1 MTRYERKLYF
11 ERLVALRDAYRA
23 ETRESTGMTIEQA
36 MTFAEQAFN
45 DAVAADAASIETALA
60 KGGRRPNDALLP
72 FPQKPRNLLSGASAA
87 MPAWRCGARQP
98 PVAASPTRAA
108 ARATSSRHGCAT
120 SCTPIGRPSGKVATD
135 DTSRAVMARASHA
148 AD

>member
-11 ERLVALRDAYRA
+11 ERLVALREAYRA

-60 KGGRRPNDALLP
+60 KGAPKAG
-72 FPQKPRNLLSGASAA
+72 
-87 MPAWRCGARQP
+87 
-98 PVAASPTRAA
+98 
-108 ARATSSRHGCAT
+108 
-120 SCTPIGRPSGKVATD
+120 
-135 DTSRAVMARASHA
+135 
-148 AD
+148 

>member
-23 ETRESTGMTIEQA
+23 EARESTGMTIEQA

-45 DAVAADAASIETALA
+45 DAVAADTASIATALA
-60 KGGRRPNDALLP
+60 KGAP
-72 FPQKPRNLLSGASAA
+72 K
-87 MPAWRCGARQP
+87 
-98 PVAASPTRAA
+98 
-108 ARATSSRHGCAT
+108 
-120 SCTPIGRPSGKVATD
+120 
-135 DTSRAVMARASHA
+135 